1 MFEHILSSKGPRDG
15 DSGATVFATMSAMV
29 IIAHQVAGKA
39 TRDALFLTHYD
50 VTDLPKAVILGAIC
64 SVLAVL
70 LMSRLLTRRGPAVIV
85 PAAYTLSG
93 VLFLGQWYLLPLVP
107 DLAAL
112 TLYLHISML
121 GAVLISGFWSVFNER
136 FDPHS
141 AKRIVTRIAAAA
153 TLGGLAGGL
162 IAERV
167 AAITDIR
174 TMLLV
179 LAAAH
184 LFSAFSVMKVGRSGQ
199 ALDVQRSD
207 DTMNGLQALRKTP
220 YLQQMALLMSL
231 GAVVA
236 ALLDYALKV
245 EAAARYDSSESL
257 IAFFAIF
264 YAISGVAAF
273 LLQTTLGRRALKRL
287 GLGKTIAIMPATVIV
302 AGFIGVSLTNIWTVI
317 VLRGAQTAIG
327 NSLFRSGFELLYS
340 PVARKKKRAAKS
352 IIDVGAERVGD
363 MLGGGLVLALLFLV
377 PDLPNSLVI
386 GLAIAV
392 AGISLI
398 VVSWLKQGYV
408 AQLAS
413 SLRDGQIEINANAL
427 VNLSPPQYAA
437 TPLQVQF
444 PAGEAGG
451 DAVPV
456 RNYPQS
462 ADLAA
467 DAEERKCAPSDSI
480 VATIEELRSNDS
492 KRMRGVFTSQQLNPI
507 LVPHIIPLLGYE
519 ELAHEAQ
526 RSLSRISAGIEG
538 QLADALLHPGYLT
551 PVHHRLVE
559 VLEDLG
565 SQRALNGLIA
575 GLEAGQYE
583 VRYSCAMGMYRL
595 TARKPQL
602 HISRKPVLATVEREL
617 ENDRNWVLQPLGS
630 AGASGRRVKSLEY
643 IFRLL
648 ALVHDR
654 EVVNSCYQALLS
666 ENRTLYGTALEYLD
680 NTLPQNIRDNIWPF
694 IKGTVEV
701 SKEPRDHQELVDKLL
716 QLTRNLVLGQE
727 DGVEF
732 DIAELEKYTVI
743 SLHGEV
749 DLAVA
754 PVVGKQILEVLGH
767 GKNLVVDLSQVSYID
782 SSGIS
787 SLVEGHQ
794 YAGNMGLEFA
804 LAGLGEGPMKV
815 LQLCRLDGVFT
826 IYDSVQFSAI
836 DSSPVNGGG

>member
-1 MFEHILSSKGPRDG
+1 MLKHAFSRTRSHDADG
-15 DSGATVFATMSAMV
+15 GATAFATLSAVV

-50 VTDLPKAVILGAIC
+50 VTDLPKVVILGAIC

-70 LMSRLLTRRGPAVIV
+70 LMSRLLTRRGPAAVV
-85 PAAYTLSG
+85 PAAYTLSAL
-93 VLFLGQWYLLPLVP
+93 LFFGQWYILPLVP
-107 DLAAL
+107 GLAAL

-179 LAAAH
+179 LGAAH
-184 LFSAFSVMKVGRSGQ
+184 LFSAFSVRKVGRSGP
-199 ALDVQRSD
+199 APDVQRSD
-207 DTMNGLQALRKTP
+207 ETMNGLQALKRTP
-220 YLQQMALLMSL
+220 YLQQMALLMIL

-236 ALLDYALKV
+236 ALLDYALKA
-245 EAAARYDSSESL
+245 EASARYSSSESL
-257 IAFFAIF
+257 IAFFALF

-273 LLQTTLGRRALKRL
+273 LLQTALGRRALKGL
-287 GLGKTIAIMPATVIV
+287 GLGKTIAVMPATVIV
-302 AGFIGVSLTNIWTVI
+302 TGFIGVTLTNLWTVI
-317 VLRGAQTAIG
+317 ILRGAQTAIG
-327 NSLFRSGFELLYS
+327 NSFFRSGFELLYS
-340 PVARKKKRAAKS
+340 PVAREKKRAAKS

-363 MLGGGLVLALLFLV
+363 MLGGGLILALLALV
-377 PDLPNSLVI
+377 PALPNSLVI
-386 GLAIAV
+386 GLAIVV

-398 VVSWLKQGYV
+398 VVSWLRQGYV
-408 AQLAS
+408 AQLAN
-413 SLRDGQIEINANAL
+413 SLRDGQIEINASAL

-437 TPLQVQF
+437 TPLQVEF
-444 PAGEAGG
+444 PAGEATG

-456 RNYPQS
+456 RNFPGGVNFT
-462 ADLAA
+462 AA
-467 DAEERKCAPSDSI
+467 EAVPKSTASDSI
-480 VATIEELRSNDS
+480 VAAIEDLRSNDPA
-492 KRMRGVFTSQQLNPI
+492 RMHGVFTTAQLNPI

-526 RSLSRISAGIEG
+526 RSLGRISAGIEG
-538 QLADALLHPGYLT
+538 QLADALLNPGYLT

-565 SQRALNGLIA
+565 SQRAINGLLA

-602 HISRKPVLATVEREL
+602 HISRNPVLGTVEREL
-617 ENDRNWVLQPLGS
+617 ENDRNWTLRPPR
-630 AGASGRRVKSLEY
+630 ASGSGGPAGHIANKSLEY

-648 ALVHDR
+648 ALIYDR

-680 NTLPQNIRDNIWPF
+680 NTLPSNIRDNLWPF

-701 SKEPRDHQELVDKLL
+701 TKGHRDHQELVDKLL
-716 QLTRNLVLGQE
+716 HLTRNLVMGHGE
-727 DGVEF
+727 GVEF
-732 DIAELEKYTVI
+732 DVAELERYTVI
-743 SLHGEV
+743 RLTGEV

-787 SLVEGHQ
+787 SLVEGLQ
-794 YAGNMGLEFA
+794 YAQNMGLEFA

-815 LQLCRLDGVFT
+815 LQLCRLDSVFT
-826 IYDSVQFSAI
+826 IYDSVLPAE
-836 DSSPVNGGG
+836 